1 MGFGLGWSVAH
12 MDNPL
17 SSATATSVR
26 MMLSYYDIKHVK
38 GAFRAAQIMLI
49 VEVQPGKTEE
59 ETN

>member
-1 MGFGLGWSVAH
+1 MVCGPHGQ
-12 MDNPL
+12 PL

-26 MMLSYYDIKHVK
+26 MMLSYYDIKHVE

-49 VEVQPGKTEE
+49 VEVQRGKTEE